1 MVKAGAL
8 PGFTTLQ
15 QFACRR
21 GSRKD
26 QLSDFAN
33 FNLSALIKP
42 ISSESITG
50 YPFREQ
56 YIDLKS
62 G

>member
-1 MVKAGAL
+1 MVKAGAI
-8 PGFTTLQ
+8 PSFTTLQ
-15 QFACRR
+15 QFACRH
-21 GSRKD
+21 GNRKD

-33 FNLSALIKP
+33 FSSSALIKP
-42 ISSESITG
+42 VSSESITG

-62 G
+62 A